1 MDICYN
7 INSEI
12 DFESLV
18 EKSAGLFL
26 CPEGGVT
33 LAKKTETTLC
43 LPRLSQPY

>member
-1 MDICYN
+1 MGICYN

-26 CPEGGVT
+26 CSEEV
-33 LAKKTETTLC
+33 
-43 LPRLSQPY
+43 